1 MIRRPKRPLVWVFG
15 ALIVMAL
22 AFALRPASVPVDLAV
37 VERGP
42 LRVTI
47 DEEGETRVRDRFVVS
62 APVAGRVLRIDLEPG
77 DAVTAGKTALASF
90 QPGLPA
96 LLDARTRAEAE
107 GRVNVARAALEEAR
121 AARDRAQTERD
132 FAESDLKRQRE
143 LDRAGLVSAEKLE
156 AAIADARA
164 KADALRLADSAIRT
178 AQRGLEVAQAALVV
192 AGGAS
197 TSSPILIRAPVTGV
211 VLKRLRE
218 SESVVPA
225 GEPLL
230 EIGDPK
236 NLEVVSDLLSTDAVR
251 ISTSNLV
258 LIEGWGGE
266 KTLKGKVRRIE
277 PSGFTKISALG
288 VEEQRV
294 NVVIDFDDAAV
305 GENTLGDGFRVEV
318 RIVVWEKENV
328 LKVPISG
335 LFRLGE
341 DWAIYVVADGR
352 AARRTL
358 TIGQRNSLEAEVLS
372 GLQPGDVVI
381 VHPSDAVENG
391 VRVAPAVVSDC
402 R

>member
-1 MIRRPKRPLVWVFG
+1 MIRRPKRPLVWGFA
-15 ALIVMAL
+15 ALIVLAL
-22 AFALRPASVPVDLAV
+22 VFAFWPEPVPADFAS
-37 VERGP
+37 VERGL

-62 APVAGRVLRIDLEPG
+62 APVAGQVLRINLEPG
-77 DAVTAGKTALASF
+77 DPVVAHKTVLATF
-90 QPGLPA
+90 QPGVPA

-156 AAIADARA
+156 AAVAEARA
-164 KADALRLADSAIRT
+164 KADALRVAESAIRT

-197 TSSPILIRAPVTGV
+197 TASPMLIRAPVTGV
-211 VLKRLRE
+211 VLRRLRE

-236 NLEVVSDLLSTDAVR
+236 NLEIVSDLLSTDAVR
-251 ISTSNLV
+251 ISAGSLV

-277 PSGFTKISALG
+277 PAGFTKISALG

-294 NVVIDFDDAAV
+294 NVVIDFDDAAAGQNV
-305 GENTLGDGFRVEV
+305 LGDGFRVEV

-328 LKVPISG
+328 LKVPISA
-335 LFRLGE
+335 LFRVGGE
-341 DWAIYVVADGR
+341 WAVYMVGNGR

-372 GLQPGDVVI
+372 GLQQADVVI
-381 VHPSDAVENG
+381 VHPSDAVQEG
-391 VRVAPAVVSDC
+391 VRVSARS
-402 R
+402 

>member
-1 MIRRPKRPLVWVFG
+1 MIRRPKRPLVWGFA
-15 ALIVMAL
+15 ALIVLAL
-22 AFALRPASVPVDLAV
+22 VFAFWPEPVPADFASVEQGL
-37 VERGP
+37 

-62 APVAGRVLRIDLEPG
+62 APVAGQVLRIDLEPG
-77 DAVTAGKTALASF
+77 DTVVARKTVLATF
-90 QPGLPA
+90 QPGLPG

-107 GRVNVARAALEEAR
+107 GRVNVARAALEEAQ

-143 LDRAGLVSAEKLE
+143 LDRAELVSAEKLE
-156 AAIADARA
+156 AAVAEARA
-164 KADALRLADSAIRT
+164 KADALRVAESAIRT

-192 AGGAS
+192 SGGAS

-211 VLKRLRE
+211 VLRRLRE

-251 ISTSNLV
+251 ISTGSLV

-277 PSGFTKISALG
+277 PAGFTKISALG

-294 NVVIDFDDAAV
+294 NVVIDFDDATAGQNV
-305 GENTLGDGFRVEV
+305 LGDGFRVEV

-328 LKVPISG
+328 LKVPISA
-335 LFRLGE
+335 LFREGE
-341 DWAIYVVADGR
+341 EWAVYVVGNGR

-372 GLQPGDVVI
+372 GLQQADVVI
-381 VHPSDAVENG
+381 VHSSDAVQDG
-391 VRVAPAVVSDC
+391 VRVSARS
-402 R
+402 

>member
-1 MIRRPKRPLVWVFG
+1 MIRRPKQPLVWG
-15 ALIVMAL
+15 LAALIVLAL
-22 AFALRPASVPVDLAV
+22 VFAFWPEAVPADFASL
-37 VERGP
+37 ERGL

-62 APVAGRVLRIDLEPG
+62 APVAGQVLRIDLEPG
-77 DAVTAGKTALASF
+77 DIVVARKTVLATF

-143 LDRAGLVSAEKLE
+143 LDRAGLVSAEKLD
-156 AAIADARA
+156 AAVAEARA
-164 KADALRLADSAIRT
+164 KTDALRVTESAIRT

-192 AGGAS
+192 AGVAS

-251 ISTSNLV
+251 ISTGNLV

-266 KTLKGKVRRIE
+266 KTLKAKVRRIE
-277 PSGFTKISALG
+277 PSAFTKISALG

-294 NVVIDFDDAAV
+294 NVIIDFDDATV
-305 GENTLGDGFRVEV
+305 GDNVLGDGFRVEV
-318 RIVVWEKENV
+318 HIVVWEKENV
-328 LKVPISG
+328 LKVPISA
-335 LFRLGE
+335 LFRVGE
-341 DWAIYVVADGR
+341 EWAVYVVANGR
-352 AARRTL
+352 AARRTVSL
-358 TIGQRNSLEAEVLS
+358 GQRNSLEAEVLS
-372 GLQPGDVVI
+372 GLQQGDVVI
-381 VHPSDAVENG
+381 VHPSDAVQDG
-391 VRVAPAVVSDC
+391 VRVSARS
-402 R
+402 

>member
-1 MIRRPKRPLVWVFG
+1 VWVFG
-15 ALIVMAL
+15 ALIVIAL
-22 AFALRPASVPVDLAV
+22 AFALRPGSVPVDLAV
-37 VERGP
+37 VERGL

-77 DAVTAGKTALASF
+77 DAVTAGKTVLASF

-156 AAIADARA
+156 AAVADARA
-164 KADALRLADSAIRT
+164 KADALRVAESAIRT

-192 AGGAS
+192 AGSAS
-197 TSSPILIRAPVTGV
+197 TGSPILIRAPVTGV

-251 ISTSNLV
+251 ISTGNSV

-294 NVVIDFDDAAV
+294 NVVVDFDDVAV
-305 GENTLGDGFRVEV
+305 GGNTLGDGFRVEV
-318 RIVVWEKENV
+318 RIIVWEKQNV

-341 DWAIYVVADGR
+341 EWAVYVVTDGR
-352 AARRTL
+352 AARHTL

-381 VHPSDAVENG
+381 VHPSDAVQEG
-391 VRVAPAVVSDC
+391 VRVAPRS
-402 R
+402 

>member
-1 MIRRPKRPLVWVFG
+1 LVWVFG
-15 ALIVMAL
+15 ALIVIAL
-22 AFALRPASVPVDLAV
+22 AFALRPGSVPVDLAV
-37 VERGP
+37 VERGL

-77 DAVTAGKTALASF
+77 DAVTAGKTVLASF

-156 AAIADARA
+156 AAVADARA
-164 KADALRLADSAIRT
+164 KADALRVAESAIRR

-192 AGGAS
+192 AGSAS
-197 TSSPILIRAPVTGV
+197 TASPILIRAPVTGV

-251 ISTSNLV
+251 ISTGNSV

-294 NVVIDFDDAAV
+294 NAIVDLLTPA
-305 GENTLGDGFRVEV
+305 EQRTTLGDGFRVEAH
-318 RIVVWEKENV
+318 IVLWEQPKV
-328 LKVPISG
+328 LKAPMSA
-335 LFRLGE
+335 LFREGE
-341 DWAIYVVADGR
+341 AWVTYVVDGGR
-352 AARRTL
+352 ATKRTL
-358 TIGQRNSLEAEVLS
+358 RVGRQNGMEAEILD
-372 GLQPGDVVI
+372 GLRPGDTVI
-381 VHPSDAVENG
+381 IHPSDAVQERS
-391 VRVAPAVVSDC
+391 RVTA
-402 R
+402 RR

>member
-1 MIRRPKRPLVWVFG
+1 LVWVFG
-15 ALIVMAL
+15 ALIVIAL
-22 AFALRPASVPVDLAV
+22 AFALRPGSVPVDLAV
-37 VERGP
+37 VERGL

-77 DAVTAGKTALASF
+77 DAVTAGKTVLASF

-156 AAIADARA
+156 AAVADARA
-164 KADALRLADSAIRT
+164 KADALRVAESAIRR

-192 AGGAS
+192 AGSAS
-197 TSSPILIRAPVTGV
+197 TASPILIRAPVTGV

-251 ISTSNLV
+251 ISTGNSV

-294 NVVIDFDDAAV
+294 NVVVDFDHLTV
-305 GENTLGDGFRVEV
+305 GENTLGDGFRVEI
-318 RIVVWEKENV
+318 RIVVWEKQDV
-328 LKVPISG
+328 LKVPVSG

-341 DWAIYVVADGR
+341 DWAAYVVADGR

-381 VHPSDAVENG
+381 VHPSDAVQEG
-391 VRVAPAVVSDC
+391 VRVVPRS
-402 R
+402 

>member
-1 MIRRPKRPLVWVFG
+1 MIRRPKRPLVWGFT
-15 ALIVMAL
+15 ALIVLAL
-22 AFALRPASVPVDLAV
+22 VFAFWPEPVPADFAS
-37 VERGP
+37 VERGL

-62 APVAGRVLRIDLEPG
+62 APVAGQVLRIDLEPG
-77 DAVTAGKTALASF
+77 DTVVARKTVLATF

-121 AARDRAQTERD
+121 AARDRAQTDRD

-156 AAIADARA
+156 AAVAEARA
-164 KADALRLADSAIRT
+164 KADALRVAESAIRT

-197 TSSPILIRAPVTGV
+197 TASPMLIRAPVTGV
-211 VLKRLRE
+211 VLRRLRE

-225 GEPLL
+225 GERLL
-230 EIGDPK
+230 EIGDPN

-251 ISTSNLV
+251 ISTGSLV

-277 PSGFTKISALG
+277 PAGFTKISALG

-294 NVVIDFDDAAV
+294 NVVIDFDDAAAGKNV
-305 GENTLGDGFRVEV
+305 LGDGFRVEV

-328 LKVPISG
+328 LKVPISA
-335 LFRLGE
+335 LFRVGE
-341 DWAIYVVADGR
+341 EWAVYVVGNGR

-372 GLQPGDVVI
+372 GLQQADVVI
-381 VHPSDAVENG
+381 VHPSDAVQDG
-391 VRVAPAVVSDC
+391 VRVSPRS
-402 R
+402 

>member
-15 ALIVMAL
+15 ALIVIAL
-22 AFALRPASVPVDLAV
+22 AFALRPGSVPVDLAV
-37 VERGP
+37 VERGL

-77 DAVTAGKTALASF
+77 DAVTAGKTVLASF

-121 AARDRAQTERD
+121 AGRDRAQTDRD

-156 AAIADARA
+156 AAVADARA
-164 KADALRLADSAIRT
+164 KADALRLAESAIRT

-197 TSSPILIRAPVTGV
+197 KSSPILIRAPVTGV

-251 ISTSNLV
+251 ISRGNSV

-294 NVVIDFDDAAV
+294 NVVIDFDDVAV

-318 RIVVWEKENV
+318 RIVVWEKQNV

-372 GLQPGDVVI
+372 GLQPAEVVI
-381 VHPSDAVENG
+381 VHPSDAVEEG
-391 VRVAPAVVSDC
+391 VRVTPRS
-402 R
+402 

>member
-1 MIRRPKRPLVWVFG
+1 LVWVFG
-15 ALIVMAL
+15 ALIVIAL
-22 AFALRPASVPVDLAV
+22 AFALRPGSVPVDLAV
-37 VERGP
+37 VERGL

-77 DAVTAGKTALASF
+77 DAVTAGKTVLASF

-156 AAIADARA
+156 AAVADARA
-164 KADALRLADSAIRT
+164 KADALRVAESAIRT

-192 AGGAS
+192 AGSAS
-197 TSSPILIRAPVTGV
+197 TGSPILIRAPVTGV

-251 ISTSNLV
+251 ISTGNSV

-294 NVVIDFDDAAV
+294 NVVVDFDDVAV
-305 GENTLGDGFRVEV
+305 GGNTLGDGFRVEV
-318 RIVVWEKENV
+318 RIIVWEKQNV

-341 DWAIYVVADGR
+341 EWAVYVVTDGR
-352 AARRTL
+352 AARHTL

-381 VHPSDAVENG
+381 VHPSDAVQEG
-391 VRVAPAVVSDC
+391 VRVAPRS
-402 R
+402 

>member
-15 ALIVMAL
+15 ALIVIAL
-22 AFALRPASVPVDLAV
+22 AFALRPGSVPVDLAV
-37 VERGP
+37 VERGL

-47 DEEGETRVRDRFVVS
+47 DEEGETRVRHRFVVS

-77 DAVTAGKTALASF
+77 DAVTASKTVLASF

-164 KADALRLADSAIRT
+164 KADALRLAESAIRT

-251 ISTSNLV
+251 ISTSNSV
-258 LIEGWGGE
+258 FIEGWGGE

-341 DWAIYVVADGR
+341 DWAVYVVADGR

-358 TIGQRNSLEAEVLS
+358 AIGQRNSLEAEVLS

-381 VHPSDAVENG
+381 VHPSDAVEEG
-391 VRVAPAVVSDC
+391 VRVAPRS
-402 R
+402 

>member
-1 MIRRPKRPLVWVFG
+1 LVWVFG
-15 ALIVMAL
+15 ALIVIAL
-22 AFALRPASVPVDLAV
+22 AFALRPGSVPVDLAV
-37 VERGP
+37 VERGL

-77 DAVTAGKTALASF
+77 DAVSAGKTVLASF

-164 KADALRLADSAIRT
+164 KADALRVAESAIRT

-251 ISTSNLV
+251 ISTSNSV

-341 DWAIYVVADGR
+341 NWAVYLVADGR

-358 TIGQRNSLEAEVLS
+358 TLGQRNSLEAEVLS

-381 VHPSDAVENG
+381 VHPSDAVEEG
-391 VRVAPAVVSDC
+391 VRVAPRS
-402 R
+402 

>member
-1 MIRRPKRPLVWVFG
+1 MIRRPKRPLVWGFA
-15 ALIVMAL
+15 ALIVLAL
-22 AFALRPASVPVDLAV
+22 VFAFWPEPVPADFAS
-37 VERGP
+37 VERGL

-62 APVAGRVLRIDLEPG
+62 APVAGQVLRIDLEPG
-77 DAVTAGKTALASF
+77 DTVVARKTVLATF

-156 AAIADARA
+156 AAVAEARA
-164 KADALRLADSAIRT
+164 KADALRVADSAIRT

-197 TSSPILIRAPVTGV
+197 TASPILIRAPVTGV
-211 VLKRLRE
+211 VLRRLRE

-251 ISTSNLV
+251 ISTGNLV

-294 NVVIDFDDAAV
+294 NVVIDFDDAAGKNV
-305 GENTLGDGFRVEV
+305 LGDGFRVEV

-328 LKVPISG
+328 LKVPISA
-335 LFRLGE
+335 LFRVGE
-341 DWAIYVVADGR
+341 EWAVYVVGNGR

-372 GLQPGDVVI
+372 GLQQGDVVI
-381 VHPSDAVENG
+381 VHPSDAVQDG
-391 VRVAPAVVSDC
+391 VRVSARS
-402 R
+402 

>member
-1 MIRRPKRPLVWVFG
+1 LVWVFG
-15 ALIVMAL
+15 ALIVIAL
-22 AFALRPASVPVDLAV
+22 AFALRPGSVPVDLAV
-37 VERGP
+37 VERGL

-77 DAVTAGKTALASF
+77 DAVTAGKTVLASF

-121 AARDRAQTERD
+121 AARDRAQTDRD

-156 AAIADARA
+156 SAVADARA
-164 KADALRLADSAIRT
+164 KADALRLAESAIRT

-197 TSSPILIRAPVTGV
+197 KSSPILIRAPVTGV

-230 EIGDPK
+230 EIGDPQ
-236 NLEVVSDLLSTDAVR
+236 NLEVVSDRLSTDAVR
-251 ISTSNLV
+251 ISTGNSV

-294 NVVIDFDDAAV
+294 NVVIDFDDVAV

-318 RIVVWEKENV
+318 RIVVWEKQNV

-341 DWAIYVVADGR
+341 NWAIYVVADGK

-372 GLQPGDVVI
+372 GLQQGDVVI
-381 VHPSDAVENG
+381 VHPSDAVEEG
-391 VRVAPAVVSDC
+391 VRVAPRS
-402 R
+402 

>member
-1 MIRRPKRPLVWVFG
+1 LVWVFG
-15 ALIVMAL
+15 ALIVIAL
-22 AFALRPASVPVDLAV
+22 AFALRPGSVPVDLAV
-37 VERGP
+37 VERGL

-77 DAVTAGKTALASF
+77 DAVTAGKTVLASF

-121 AARDRAQTERD
+121 AARDRAQTDRD

-156 AAIADARA
+156 SAVADARA
-164 KADALRLADSAIRT
+164 KADALRLAESAIRT

-197 TSSPILIRAPVTGV
+197 KSSPILIRAPVTGV

-251 ISTSNLV
+251 ISTGNSV

-294 NVVIDFDDAAV
+294 NVVIDFDDVAV

-341 DWAIYVVADGR
+341 NWAIYVVADGK

-381 VHPSDAVENG
+381 VHPSDAVEEG
-391 VRVAPAVVSDC
+391 VRVAPRS
-402 R
+402 